1 MVLVDSVR
9 RNMHEGGR
17 RMQQQESNT
26 LTEAREHVREI
37 RIPLEWYVPEELPT
51 HYATHLVIQH
61 TEHEF
66 FITFFELVPPI
77 MLSKPPEEIER
88 IESVRARA
96 LTRVAVSPK
105 RLEEFIQVMQDNLAK
120 YRSSISEG
128 AKEE

>member
-1 MVLVDSVR
+1 ME
-9 RNMHEGGR
+9 NNE
-17 RMQQQESNT
+17 T
-26 LTEAREHVREI
+26 LTREAGAPVQEI
-37 RIPLEWYVPEELPT
+37 RIPLEWHVPEELPT
-51 HYATHLVIQH
+51 HYATNLVIQH

-77 MLSKPPEEIER
+77 TLGKTPEEITR

-120 YRSSISEG
+120 YRSSISES
-128 AKEE
+128 ATEK